1 MDPTFAMLQGAQ
13 AVAIAS
19 IADQIN
25 KQNQAAAD
33 RLIIEELEKEVN
45 KVHFDFNLGGKALFE
60 FTPQAWNLEIA
71 VKGKKLVIKDTESK
85 KLLSI
90 VYSSEDYAKVE
101 EEKIYAGASYS
112 PDPAHVETVK
122 FCGKDYSELIKGYLE
137 EVAYEEALSNIP
149 NFKIHKQIPKFS
161 EKEIEDYYNA
171 RRKEMIERK
180 VAWLYAIAVISGIA
194 SFVAVCFFVVNLL
207 LAIILGSVLAA
218 ACIGSAV
225 VEHIAKKKL
234 PLSAAQK
241 RSLEQ
246 DMAKKRNETL
256 DTIIENP
263 ECKFV
268 KEELDKK
275 YFKRHIY
282 LEWRSK

>member
-13 AVAIAS
+13 AVATAS
-19 IADQIN
+19 IANQIN
-25 KQNQAAAD
+25 NQNQAAAD
-33 RLIIEELEKEVN
+33 RLKKEEAEKEAN

-60 FTPQAWNLEIA
+60 FTPQAWNLKIA
-71 VKGKKLVIKDTESK
+71 VEGKKLVVKDTENK
-85 KLLSI
+85 KTLTI
-90 VYSSEDYAKVE
+90 GYSSEDYAKVE

-112 PDPAHVETVK
+112 PDPAYVETIR
-122 FCGKDYSELIKGYLE
+122 FCGEDYSELVKGYLE

-161 EKEIEDYYNA
+161 EKELEDYYNA
-171 RRKEMIERK
+171 RRKEMIERE
-180 VAWLYAIAVISGIA
+180 VEWLYVIAGIFGLSA
-194 SFVAVCFFVVNLL
+194 FIAFCFFTVNLL
-207 LAIILGSVLAA
+207 LAIILSSVFAA

-225 VEHIAKKKL
+225 ARHIVKKKFT
-234 PLSAAQK
+234 LSAAQK
-241 RSLEQ
+241 QSLEQ
-246 DMAKKRNETL
+246 DMAKKRNATL